1 MKIQKLNEN
10 MPNLDKV
17 VHNDDLNAVTEM
29 PPTMSDAYI
38 DSVEAD
44 KAVEDIIKPA
54 EEIIKEK
61 PFLGAEKQPVPK
73 EPEEA
78 KITLDESL
86 FDYFE
91 VDDDW
96 EDAAWHDTVD
106 QEEEEDIPLDDLKDY
121 VDGIEVEEEED
132 FAESLNE
139 SDLAAND
146 LGSYKDQLKIIR
158 QIDKEIPY
166 SLRYKEANF
175 IEDDGSIY
183 LYWVAQEPF
192 TKNEL
197 EYFQDSVN
205 DVLDRYYDFDI
216 VPQTK
221 LTVRD
226 VSKGYKTD
234 KLNNQLISIDRYGY
248 IENDDWYWKKYSD
261 YLDENLN
268 EEDKSKLAWDELGT
282 EEAEEVDLWTLIYDT
297 LSKERDLGAS
307 KVIKRYVTP
316 QLSLKQRYDPINA
329 DSDGNIVIY
338 GETEEE
344 FNPAREVA
352 DFHNLKYQ
360 IKESPKNWVTKHP
373 EQKYTF
379 TIIIPE
385 DQLNRK
391 LELRN
396 PDIKRGR
403 PKKIKEKE

>member
-106 QEEEEDIPLDDLKDY
+106 QEEEEDIPEDILRDY
-121 VDGIEVEEEED
+121 IDSIEVEEEEID
-132 FAESLNE
+132 ESLNE

-175 IEDDGSIY
+175 IEDDGSTY

-197 EYFQDSVN
+197 EHFQDSVN

-268 EEDKSKLAWDELGT
+268 EEDKSKLAWNELGT

-297 LSKERDLGAS
+297 LSKERDLAAS

-396 PDIKRGR
+396 PDVKRGR